1 MHANLADEQI
11 PLYYNV
17 SKSGFGVF
25 FLHFELPGLLRGLA
39 VALRRRRGEA
49 VTSSHALRGA

>member
-17 SKSGFGVF
+17 SKSGFVAVVVAFFFSLVF
-25 FLHFELPGLLRGLA
+25 DQSA
-39 VALRRRRGEA
+39 
-49 VTSSHALRGA
+49 